1 MEPIAFGKPF
11 LEKHRL
17 HLYAAHGGGTM
28 EDQVLRLSLAYGL
41 GGVAAA
47 AGIGWYLVHR
57 RKAYWHKLRQRGDSK
72 AKLRELGRH
81 RR

>member
-1 MEPIAFGKPF
+1 
-11 LEKHRL
+11 
-17 HLYAAHGGGTM
+17 M
-28 EDQVLRLSLAYGL
+28 EDQVLRLSLACGL

-47 AGIGWYLVHR
+47 AGIGWYLAHR
-57 RKAYWHKLRQRGDSK
+57 RKAYWHQLRQRGDSK